1 MSGSDVVE
9 GIRDGKLERGPLAG
23 LLDLAFVDVTPGSV
37 VGEFAPVAWMANPLG
52 AVQGGVLISAVDAIT
67 GLSAQTLTRVDQDY
81 RVLDHKIDFLRSPD
95 IGGPVLRA
103 EASVIRAGRRLA
115 LIETRIVD
123 AGGTV
128 VVGTS
133 RTRAPIER
141 ALDLSIEEDEEED
154 DEEDE
159 DEDDDEEDDEPK
171 KKKGKKSKK

>member
-1 MSGSDVVE
+1 MGIDDYVEGEPLPVPTPEKTSNLSGLSGSDVVE

-23 LLDLAFVDVTPGSV
+23 LLDLAVVDVTPGSV

-67 GLSAQTLTRVDQDY
+67 GLSAQTLTSVDQDY

-123 AGGTV
+123 AGGQV
-128 VVGTS
+128 YVRATS
-133 RTRAPIER
+133 SIQM
-141 ALDLSIEEDEEED
+141 LSQQVHS
-154 DEEDE
+154 
-159 DEDDDEEDDEPK
+159 
-171 KKKGKKSKK
+171 G